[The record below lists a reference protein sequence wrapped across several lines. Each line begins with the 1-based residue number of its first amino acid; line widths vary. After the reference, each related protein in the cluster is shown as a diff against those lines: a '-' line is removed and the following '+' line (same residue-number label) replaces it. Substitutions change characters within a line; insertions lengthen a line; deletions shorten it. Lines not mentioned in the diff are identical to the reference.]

1 VFGHERPVRSANPS
15 TRRPTPIPAA
25 LSARQLRVLGE
36 ATGRELAWVL
46 PAVAREV
53 RAWRSLAAAIPDRPI
68 RQDALSSLANKRGHT
83 DGAALFCIFTRSREP
98 ALLRLLV
105 AYEIMWDFLDSVNER
120 GAARGLTNGKQL
132 HLALVDGLDPD
143 RPASDYYRHHPWHDD
158 GGYLNTLVQTCRE
171 TCALLPS
178 YEIARPL
185 LIQEAWRAQVLA
197 INHEL
202 DPHRRASALR
212 EWVHREWPNGHQA
225 RWYELTGAASASLT
239 IHALLAQAAEPQV
252 DPSVVTGV
260 YRAYGPWISAAT
272 TMLDSH
278 VDQLEDAV
286 NGDHSYVAH
295 YPTADIAT
303 RRISTLISRSMQEAS
318 SLPDSER
325 HILIVACMT
334 AMYLSKNSAW
344 KTALRSRTLQI
355 LPSAGPLARL
365 LLPILRLWRIT
376 YSQGST

>member
-1 VFGHERPVRSANPS
+1 
-15 TRRPTPIPAA
+15 
-25 LSARQLRVLGE
+25 VLGE

-53 RAWRSLAAAIPDRPI
+53 RTWRSLATTIPDRPI

-120 GAARGLTNGKQL
+120 GAARGQPNGKQL
-132 HLALVDGLDPD
+132 HLALVDGLDRD
-143 RPASDYYRHHPWHDD
+143 RPVSDYYRHHPWHDD

-171 TCALLPS
+171 TCVLLPS

-202 DPHRRASALR
+202 DPHCRERALR

-278 VDQLEDAV
+278 VDQLEDTV

-295 YPTADIAT
+295 YPTEDIAT
-303 RRISTLISRSMQEAS
+303 RRISALIGRSMQEAS

-325 HILIVACMT
+325 HILIVACMA
-334 AMYLSKNSAW
+334 AMYLSKSSAW
-344 KTALRSRTLQI
+344 TAVLRYRTRQI
-355 LPSAGPLARL
+355 LASAGPLVRL

-376 YSQGST
+376 YLQGST

>member
-1 VFGHERPVRSANPS
+1 VFGHERPARSANPG
-15 TRRPTPIPAA
+15 TRRTTPIPAA

-36 ATGRELAWVL
+36 AISRELAWAL

-53 RAWRSLAAAIPDRPI
+53 RAWGSLAAAIPDGPI

-120 GAARGLTNGKQL
+120 GATCGQPNGKQL

-158 GGYLNTLVQTCRE
+158 GGYLNALVQTCRE

-202 DPHRRASALR
+202 DPDRRDRALR
-212 EWVHREWPNGHQA
+212 EWVRREWPNGHEA
-225 RWYELTGAASASLT
+225 CWYELTGAASASLT
-239 IHALLAQAAEPQV
+239 IHALLALATEPHV
-252 DPSVVTGV
+252 DHSMVTDV

-278 VDQLEDAV
+278 VDQLEDAI
-286 NGDHSYVAH
+286 NGDHSYVEH

-303 RRISTLISRSMQEAS
+303 RRISALIGRSMQEAR

-325 HILIVACMT
+325 HILVVACMT

-344 KTALRSRTLQI
+344 TTALRSRTHQI
-355 LPSAGPLARL
+355 LASAGPLARL
-365 LLPILRLWRIT
+365 LLPILRMWRIT
-376 YSQGST
+376 YLPGST